1 MSNFDLVS
9 NLVVFFPLGAV
20 VPETDVLLGKPMDCR
35 VFQSSLGL
43 PMESLSLFS
52 KEFFFSFMRI
62 ICAPHIE
69 LFYIFLC
76 QYEVLIS

>member
-1 MSNFDLVS
+1 MSNVDLVS

-20 VPETDVLLGKPMDCR
+20 FPETDVLLGKPMDCR

-52 KEFFFSFMRI
+52 KEIFFF
-62 ICAPHIE
+62 
-69 LFYIFLC
+69 FYEINLC
-76 QYEVLIS
+76 TSY